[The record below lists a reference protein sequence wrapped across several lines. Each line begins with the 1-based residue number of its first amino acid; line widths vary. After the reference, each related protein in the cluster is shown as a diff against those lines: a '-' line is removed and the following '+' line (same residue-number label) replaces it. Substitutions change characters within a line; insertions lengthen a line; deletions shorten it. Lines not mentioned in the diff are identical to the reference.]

1 MTGHGSANGFVL
13 VATLWVLAALAL
25 LSIYINHVVAA
36 DVDRAIEARRSLQ
49 ANIDRRNTEA
59 TLIYLLATGRMNHH
73 ALILE
78 HVQRFYDPQRAR
90 SPVSFDV
97 AGELRVTG
105 VTYAGLG
112 NTRFSVQDEGGLI
125 SVNVPRFPPFAALLG
140 HFGLSEADVSQV
152 VARVDDYVDADD
164 IQSLAGA
171 EAQEYRQEGEDPP
184 LNWIMSSPKELA
196 SVFGIETL
204 VSRERLS
211 KLWPVLTSRPV
222 AHYNFNTMH
231 PTILAALLDLDAQGV
246 RSIVD
251 EREKG
256 SLTRQT
262 QIAMLTGK
270 HLDIDEM
277 EVVVLPSN
285 FLRLALWNGDTGPRF
300 VVGIELTPLGV
311 VAPWRKDYRYL
322 ESAPLRK
329 EPGILSD
336 SPLEAATPLLR

>member
-1 MTGHGSANGFVL
+1 M
-13 VATLWVLAALAL
+13 LAALAL
-25 LSIYINHVVAA
+25 ISIYINHVVAA
-36 DVDRAIEARRSLQ
+36 DVDRAIESKRSLQ
-49 ANIDRRNTEA
+49 AEIDRHNTEA

-73 ALILE
+73 ALILDQ
-78 HVQRFYDPQRAR
+78 VQRFYDPQGAR
-90 SPVSFDV
+90 SPSSFD
-97 AGELRVTG
+97 ALGELRVTG

-140 HFGLSEADVSQV
+140 HLGLSVEDVRQV

-171 EAQEYRQEGEDPP
+171 ETQEYRRQGEDPP
-184 LNWIMSSPKELA
+184 LNWIMSSPMELA
-196 SVFGIETL
+196 SVLGIEAL
-204 VSRERLS
+204 VSRELLPQ
-211 KLWPVLTSRPV
+211 LWPILTSRPV

-246 RSIVD
+246 RGIFD

-256 SLTRQT
+256 PLSRQT

-285 FLRLALWNGDTGPRF
+285 FLRLALWNGDTGPRSI
-300 VVGIELTPLGV
+300 VGIELTPLGV

-322 ESAPLRK
+322 ESASLRN
-329 EPGILSD
+329 EPGIPSD

>member
-1 MTGHGSANGFVL
+1 MTGHGSENGFIL

-36 DVDRAIEARRSLQ
+36 DVDRAIVAKRSLQ
-49 ANIDRRNTEA
+49 ADIDRQNTEA

-78 HVQRFYDPQRAR
+78 QVQRFYDPQRAR
-90 SPVSFDV
+90 SPDSFDV
-97 AGELRVTG
+97 SGELRVTG

-140 HFGLSEADVSQV
+140 HFGLSEEAIRQV

-164 IQSLAGA
+164 IQGLAGA
-171 EAQEYRQEGEDPP
+171 ETQEYLLRGKDPP
-184 LNWIMSSPKELA
+184 FNWIMSSPMELA
-196 SVFGIETL
+196 SVLGIEAL
-204 VSRERLS
+204 VSREQMS
-211 KLWPVLTSRPV
+211 QLWPILTPRAV

-231 PTILAALLDLDAQGV
+231 PAILAALLDLDAQGV
-246 RSIVD
+246 QSIVD

-256 SLTRQT
+256 PISRQT
-262 QIAMLTGK
+262 QIAMLSGK

-285 FLRLALWNGDTGPRF
+285 FFRLALWNADIGPRLI
-300 VVGIELTPLGV
+300 VGIELTPLGV
-311 VAPWRKDYRYL
+311 VAPWRKDYRYQ
-322 ESAPLRK
+322 EHSSLRK
-329 EPGILSD
+329 EPGTLSV